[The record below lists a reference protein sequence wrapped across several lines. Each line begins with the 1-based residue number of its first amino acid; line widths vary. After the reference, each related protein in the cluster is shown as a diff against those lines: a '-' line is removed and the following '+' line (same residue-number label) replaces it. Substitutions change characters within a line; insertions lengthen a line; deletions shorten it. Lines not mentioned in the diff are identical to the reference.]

1 MNTFPPSVSTPANS
15 PSASPPATAAP
26 SRSPSQASAPTASAC
41 SAGRRSAWSA
51 RWCCC
56 GLRWQ
61 PRCASARHSGSSAPS
76 VSGGAPLYPPGQPI
90 HCRRRHHRHGIVAG
104 LRALAFRRVRRRRRP
119 HARGRVRRG
128 GLPRLAGLGLA
139 VPAREPFWGF
149 GRFRSTDMA
158 FPQVATAVYE
168 ESSQDHRLFAPDS
181 RFSAS
186 GFAKTPGRA
195 NLMQEF
201 GVRPAYHHAS
211 KPFKACA

>member
-1 MNTFPPSVSTPANS
+1 ME
-15 PSASPPATAAP
+15 
-26 SRSPSQASAPTASAC
+26 
-41 SAGRRSAWSA
+41 RRSHFTSEF
-51 RWCCC
+51 
-56 GLRWQ
+56 
-61 PRCASARHSGSSAPS
+61 SGSANTT
-76 VSGGAPLYPPGQPI
+76 
-90 HCRRRHHRHGIVAG
+90 RRHVTIAYAFLSVDLLDRKHR
-104 LRALAFRRVRRRRRP
+104 
-119 HARGRVRRG
+119 
-128 GLPRLAGLGLA
+128 LPGLA
-139 VPAREPFWGF
+139 APAREPFWGF

-186 GFAKTPGRA
+186 GFAKTPVRA